1 MFGIW
6 YDIDVKPVKKVA
18 QKYTM
23 KLVRIH
29 LIFKNKIAITAN
41 FLAFFFVFSNFH
53 FLDPDPGGKMNGFM
67 RIRIHSRDSPAFV
80 PKHSNQFRTT

>member
-41 FLAFFFVFSNFH
+41 FLAFFFFLKFSLPGSGSSRENEWIH
-53 FLDPDPGGKMNGFM
+53 ADQDPQPCFCTE
-67 RIRIHSRDSPAFV
+67 A
-80 PKHSNQFRTT
+80 